1 MAHDEP
7 PHQDLCCVQILLFSS
22 LAVKA
27 LSMGLISEYQKS
39 TKLLD
44 CFIKYQNID
53 LN

>member
-1 MAHDEP
+1 MAHYEP
-7 PHQDLCCVQILLFSS
+7 PHQDLRCLQIKLFSS
-22 LAVKA
+22 LVVKE